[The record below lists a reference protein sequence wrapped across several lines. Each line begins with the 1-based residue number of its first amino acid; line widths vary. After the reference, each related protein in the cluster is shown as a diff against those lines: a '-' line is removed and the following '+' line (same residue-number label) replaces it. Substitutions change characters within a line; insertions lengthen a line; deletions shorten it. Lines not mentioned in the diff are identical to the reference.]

1 MDYLERLNA
10 AIADLQN
17 NADRLAQI
25 SELISLLAEL
35 TNEVREEKQQLSEN
49 QEQIDGLLSE
59 IKLETEAVTKLT
71 ENSSKQFEEIITI
84 VKEELIKT
92 KKENIEAIDSISTT
106 LGNKIS
112 LLDSN
117 INTKIDLRS
126 SELNQTF
133 QKSLQE
139 NNDKISEQFLKT
151 NDSINQINTDVK
163 NNNKIIKIIGG
174 ISALGV
180 VLGVIICVLLFS
192 KLG

>member
-10 AIADLQN
+10 AITDLQN

-180 VLGVIICVLLFS
+180 VLGVIICVLLFT

>member
-10 AIADLQN
+10 AITDLQN

-49 QEQIDGLLSE
+49 QKQIDGLLSE

-84 VKEELIKT
+84 VKEELMKT

-117 INTKIDLRS
+117 INTKIDLKS
-126 SELNQTF
+126 SELNQIF
-133 QKSLQE
+133 QKSL
-139 NNDKISEQFLKT
+139 
-151 NDSINQINTDVK
+151 
-163 NNNKIIKIIGG
+163 
-174 ISALGV
+174 
-180 VLGVIICVLLFS
+180 
-192 KLG
+192 

>member
-1 MDYLERLNA
+1 MA
-10 AIADLQN
+10 HKCF
-17 NADRLAQI
+17 I
-25 SELISLLAEL
+25 SYKKEDSYF
-35 TNEVREEKQQLSEN
+35 R
-49 QEQIDGLLSE
+49 EQIDGLLSE

-84 VKEELIKT
+84 VKEELVKT

-180 VLGVIICVLLFS
+180 VLGVIICVLLFT

>member
-1 MDYLERLNA
+1 MQEKIIALIESTLN
-10 AIADLQN
+10 LP
-17 NADRLAQI
+17 
-25 SELISLLAEL
+25 S
-35 TNEVREEKQQLSEN
+35 
-49 QEQIDGLLSE
+49 G
-59 IKLETEAVTKLT
+59 
-71 ENSSKQFEEIITI
+71 II
-84 VKEELIKT
+84 
-92 KKENIEAIDSISTT
+92 
-106 LGNKIS
+106 
-112 LLDSN
+112 N

-180 VLGVIICVLLFS
+180 VLGVIICVLLFT

>member
-1 MDYLERLNA
+1 M
-10 AIADLQN
+10 
-17 NADRLAQI
+17 
-25 SELISLLAEL
+25 
-35 TNEVREEKQQLSEN
+35 
-49 QEQIDGLLSE
+49 
-59 IKLETEAVTKLT
+59 
-71 ENSSKQFEEIITI
+71 
-84 VKEELIKT
+84 KT
-92 KKENIEAIDSISTT
+92 KKENIEAIDSILIT

-117 INTKIDLRS
+117 VNTKIDLKS
-126 SELNQTF
+126 SELNQIF

-139 NNDKISEQFLKT
+139 NIDTINELFLKI

>member
-49 QEQIDGLLSE
+49 QKQIDGLLSE

-84 VKEELIKT
+84 VKEELVKT

-117 INTKIDLRS
+117 INTKIDLKS
-126 SELNQTF
+126 SELNQIF

>member
-10 AIADLQN
+10 AITDLQN

-92 KKENIEAIDSISTT
+92 KKENIEAIDSILIT

>member
-49 QEQIDGLLSE
+49 QKQIDGLLSE

-84 VKEELIKT
+84 VKEELVKT
-92 KKENIEAIDSISTT
+92 KKENIEAIDSILIT

-117 INTKIDLRS
+117 VNTKIDLKS
-126 SELNQTF
+126 SELNQIF
-133 QKSLQE
+133 
-139 NNDKISEQFLKT
+139 
-151 NDSINQINTDVK
+151 
-163 NNNKIIKIIGG
+163 
-174 ISALGV
+174 
-180 VLGVIICVLLFS
+180 
-192 KLG
+192 

>member
-1 MDYLERLNA
+1 M
-10 AIADLQN
+10 
-17 NADRLAQI
+17 
-25 SELISLLAEL
+25 
-35 TNEVREEKQQLSEN
+35 
-49 QEQIDGLLSE
+49 
-59 IKLETEAVTKLT
+59 
-71 ENSSKQFEEIITI
+71 
-84 VKEELIKT
+84 KT
-92 KKENIEAIDSISTT
+92 KKENIEAIDSILIT

-117 INTKIDLRS
+117 VNTKIDLKS
-126 SELNQTF
+126 SELNQIF

>member
-49 QEQIDGLLSE
+49 QKQIDGLLSE

-84 VKEELIKT
+84 VKEELVKT
-92 KKENIEAIDSISTT
+92 KKENIEAIDSISIT

-117 INTKIDLRS
+117 INTKIDLKS
-126 SELNQTF
+126 SELNQIF

-180 VLGVIICVLLFS
+180 VLGVIICVLLFT

>member
-10 AIADLQN
+10 AITDLQN

-117 INTKIDLRS
+117 INTKIDLKS
-126 SELNQTF
+126 SELNQIF

-139 NNDKISEQFLKT
+139 NNDKISEQFLKN

-180 VLGVIICVLLFS
+180 VLGIIIGVLLFI

>member
-49 QEQIDGLLSE
+49 QKQIDGLLSE

-84 VKEELIKT
+84 VKEELVKT

-117 INTKIDLRS
+117 INTKIDLKS
-126 SELNQTF
+126 SELNQIF

-180 VLGVIICVLLFS
+180 VLGVIICVLLFT

>member
-10 AIADLQN
+10 AITDLQN

-84 VKEELIKT
+84 VKEELVKT

-180 VLGVIICVLLFS
+180 VLGVIICVLLFT

>member
-10 AIADLQN
+10 AITDLQN

-49 QEQIDGLLSE
+49 QKQIDGLLSE

-180 VLGVIICVLLFS
+180 VLGVIICVLLFT

>member
-49 QEQIDGLLSE
+49 QKQIDGLLSE

-84 VKEELIKT
+84 VKEELVKT

-117 INTKIDLRS
+117 VNTKIDLKS
-126 SELNQTF
+126 SELNQIF

-139 NNDKISEQFLKT
+139 HNDKISEQFLKT

>member
-49 QEQIDGLLSE
+49 QKQIDGLLSE

-84 VKEELIKT
+84 VKEELVKT

-117 INTKIDLRS
+117 INTKIDLKS
-126 SELNQTF
+126 SELNQIF

-139 NNDKISEQFLKT
+139 NNDKISEQFLKI

-180 VLGVIICVLLFS
+180 VLGVIICVLLFT